1 MLEDMLLLVAAV
13 VIGACVGGAWY
24 NIRKRPKTGSPKVTH
39 VSLYIPTVFPP
50 YALAM
55 REPADDSQKGP
66 PLCERDAVASRCA
79 A

>member
-39 VSLYIPTVFPP
+39 VSLYIPAVFPP

-66 PLCERDAVASRCA
+66 PPFKRDAVVSTYA